1 MTNMEKTKRRG
12 GWVPAGAVFTCRRY
26 LLFAVLPVVVLLYWV
41 NSQYGVG
48 FLPVPPVLRLV
59 QPQQARGQ
67 YLVDTPTCR
76 IPNVDPFD
84 ASVREFARPPEPILC
99 NREPPPLT
107 YSDIDSVYLL
117 RERQHL
123 YGARPPLTSASCC
136 TRDIDW
142 INDLNS
148 SIPRNTMGRVRRSP
162 RCRPLLGSYT
172 PSADGVEVTCA
183 VNKTMVYRDYYHF
196 VPLRPQLE
204 AASLQR
210 RPQDVAPNVLIFMF
224 DSLSRLQFLRWF
236 PRSRRFLSDRMEAF
250 ELGGLNK
257 NGDNT
262 WPNLVQMFTGME
274 QAEMKRQ
281 CAPDPKKDP
290 LDGCPFMWKEFKQ
303 AGYRTAMAEDAPGM
317 GSFNYLKL
325 GFLKQ
330 PTDYY
335 TRPTSLLLDANIAYN
350 KQLNTKPNLCEG
362 TRYSYFS
369 TFKYALDLGTR
380 LADRPYWGFVCQNV
394 FSHDSFNMPY
404 FLDEPYYKVLES
416 LFSSGALNNTVLV
429 TMGDHG
435 LRWGRERQTFIGGL
449 EERLPFM
456 SLYFPRWLRRRYPA
470 AFDNLRVNQHRLS
483 TFRDVPD
490 HFCTCLRSEKI
501 AASDGRATL
510 AAKAVVRELNVL
522 LRAAPQCAPLRLQ
535 RVLTARIAQ
544 PLKGDPKK
552 SAPFLRQMTTVQ
564 LQT

>member
-1 MTNMEKTKRRG
+1 
-12 GWVPAGAVFTCRRY
+12 
-26 LLFAVLPVVVLLYWV
+26 
-41 NSQYGVG
+41 
-48 FLPVPPVLRLV
+48 
-59 QPQQARGQ
+59 
-67 YLVDTPTCR
+67 
-76 IPNVDPFD
+76 
-84 ASVREFARPPEPILC
+84 
-99 NREPPPLT
+99 
-107 YSDIDSVYLL
+107 
-117 RERQHL
+117 
-123 YGARPPLTSASCC
+123 
-136 TRDIDW
+136 
-142 INDLNS
+142 
-148 SIPRNTMGRVRRSP
+148 
-162 RCRPLLGSYT
+162 
-172 PSADGVEVTCA
+172 
-183 VNKTMVYRDYYHF
+183 
-196 VPLRPQLE
+196 
-204 AASLQR
+204 
-210 RPQDVAPNVLIFMF
+210 MF

-350 KQLNTKPNLCEG
+350 KQLNTNLCEG

-522 LRAAPQCAPLRLQ
+522 LRAAPALHISGSVSRLD
-535 RVLTARIAQ
+535 RYGHLAWCVKDHRLEKYCHCVTS
-544 PLKGDPKK
+544 D
-552 SAPFLRQMTTVQ
+552 
-564 LQT
+564 